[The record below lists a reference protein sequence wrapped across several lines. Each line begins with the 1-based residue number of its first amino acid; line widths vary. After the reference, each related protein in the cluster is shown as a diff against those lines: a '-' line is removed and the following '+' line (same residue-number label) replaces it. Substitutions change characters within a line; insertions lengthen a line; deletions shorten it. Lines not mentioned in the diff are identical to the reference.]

1 MDRTSQFEIQLS
13 NRTGA
18 VFSGRPFFEQK
29 GSFMAKKIIRLPRT
43 KEQKQANRERN
54 ERANRTILSR
64 TLILMVLCGVIAF
77 VPLIGTLYNLMI
89 TQHDYYNEKAI
100 KNQTRSTNLT
110 AARGVIYDANMNV
123 LASSSTVET
132 VFIDPNEI
140 AEQMKKPENSNLL
153 DQIARGLGEI
163 LDVEPSFVYEQAA
176 DKQYRYK
183 VISRKI
189 SEELADEVRA
199 FVSEN
204 KITGVYLETDLK
216 RYYPNS
222 SLAAQ
227 ALGFVSSDNNG
238 SEGLEA
244 YYNEELSGTAGKVV
258 TSKGNY
264 GSEMPYTYEK
274 YYDASDG
281 CSLVTTI
288 DATVQA
294 YVEKNLQNAI
304 DKYDIKNGAFC
315 IVMDVNTGEI
325 KAMATLGSYDPN
337 NYLEI
342 YDDAAA
348 ALLEN
353 ERDAALSLPEASDA
367 YKAAIEQYKQDV
379 ASARMAQWR
388 NRCVSDGYEP
398 GSTFKLI
405 TLASAIDSGAVTL
418 NDSFYCGG
426 QEKFAGREQILNCW
440 KSAGHGAQSTAQAL
454 GNSCNIAFGH
464 IGLRMGGDIFY
475 DYLKAFGIMEK
486 TGVDLPGEASGLFY
500 ERKYLNNP
508 AQYGTSYL
516 ITSSF
521 GQSFRIT
528 PMQLV
533 RSVAAIVNG
542 GYVLEPYIVSE
553 VLDDDGNM
561 VERNEKTVLR
571 QVISQQT
578 SETMRSLMEQV
589 VTEGTASA
597 AKTPGYRVGGKT
609 GTSEKLD
616 EYDEDGNQVKDKIVS
631 FIGVAPIDDPKYVVL
646 VALDTPA
653 YSQDSEKYTLH
664 GMYISGGLMAAPT
677 VRDIFLDILPYLG
690 VEPDYDSED
699 IRGINF
705 TVPDVI
711 SMDESEAAA
720 LLAEKTI
727 TYRIVGTG
735 STVTDQLPAPGSQ
748 VPGNS
753 QIILYMGAEK
763 QQTVV
768 EVPDFIG
775 CSVADVNYLAANAGL
790 YVQAKG
796 TDRTDVYVLA
806 AYQDIEP
813 GTEVDRGTTIT
824 VEFSSTGASD

>member
-1 MDRTSQFEIQLS
+1 
-13 NRTGA
+13 
-18 VFSGRPFFEQK
+18 
-29 GSFMAKKIIRLPRT
+29 MARKIIRLPRT
-43 KEQKQANRERN
+43 KEQKQANREQN
-54 ERANRTILSR
+54 QRANRTILRR
-64 TLILMVLCGVIAF
+64 TLVLMVLCGIVAF
-77 VPLIGTLYNLMI
+77 VPLIGTLYHLMI
-89 TQHDYYNEKAI
+89 TEHDYYNEKAI

-110 AARGVIYDANMNV
+110 ATRGVIYDANMNV

-140 AEQMKKPENSNLL
+140 AEQMKQPENSNLL

-183 VISRKI
+183 VIKRKI

-199 FVSEN
+199 FISEN
-204 KITGVYLETDLK
+204 SITGVYLETDLK

-264 GSEMPYTYEK
+264 GSEMLYTYEK

-281 CSLVTTI
+281 SSLITTI
-288 DATVQA
+288 DSTVQA

-342 YDDAAA
+342 YDDTTAL
-348 ALLEN
+348 LLEN
-353 ERDAALSLPEASDA
+353 ERAAALALPEASAA
-367 YKAAIEQYKQDV
+367 YEAAIETYKQDV
-379 ASARMAQWR
+379 AAARMAQWR

-405 TLASAIDSGAVTL
+405 TLASALDSGAVTL

-426 QEKFAGREQILNCW
+426 QEKFTGREQILNCW
-440 KSAGHGAQSTAQAL
+440 KSAGHGAQTTAQAL

-464 IGLRMGGDIFY
+464 IGLRMGGDTFY
-475 DYLKAFGIMEK
+475 DYLKSFGVMEK

-500 ERKYLNNP
+500 ERKYLNDP
-508 AQYGTSYL
+508 ANYGTSYL

-533 RSVAAIVNG
+533 RAVAAIVNG

-553 VLDDDGNM
+553 VVDADGNT
-561 VERNEKTVLR
+561 VEKNEKTVLR

-578 SETMRSLMEQV
+578 SETMRTLMEQV

-597 AKTPGYRVGGKT
+597 AQTPGYRVGGKT

-616 EYDEDGNQVKDKIVS
+616 EYDENGQQVKDKIVS
-631 FIGVAPIDDPKYVVL
+631 FVGVAPIDDPKYVVL

-653 YSQDSEKYTLH
+653 YSENSEKYTVH

-690 VEPDYDSED
+690 VEPDYGSED
-699 IRGINF
+699 IRGVNF

-711 SMDESEAAA
+711 GMDETEAGE

-727 TYRIVGTG
+727 TYRVVGTG
-735 STVTDQLPAPGSQ
+735 SVVTDQLPVAGSQ

-763 QQTVV
+763 QATRV

-775 CSVADVNYLAANAGL
+775 CSVADVNYLASNAGL

-806 AYQDIEP
+806 AYQDIDP
-813 GTEVDRGTTIT
+813 GTEVVRGTTIT

>member
-1 MDRTSQFEIQLS
+1 
-13 NRTGA
+13 
-18 VFSGRPFFEQK
+18 
-29 GSFMAKKIIRLPRT
+29 MARKIIRLPRT
-43 KEQKQANRERN
+43 KEQKQANREQN
-54 ERANRTILSR
+54 QRANRTILRR
-64 TLILMVLCGVIAF
+64 TLVLMVLCGIVAF
-77 VPLIGTLYNLMI
+77 VPLIGTLYHLMI
-89 TQHDYYNEKAI
+89 TEHDYYNEKAI

-110 AARGVIYDANMNV
+110 ATRGVIYDANMNV

-140 AEQMKKPENSNLL
+140 AEQMKQPENSNLL

-183 VISRKI
+183 VIKRKI

-199 FVSEN
+199 FISEN
-204 KITGVYLETDLK
+204 SVTGVYLETDLK

-264 GSEMPYTYEK
+264 GSEMLYTYEK

-281 CSLVTTI
+281 SSLITTI
-288 DATVQA
+288 DSTVQA

-342 YDDAAA
+342 YDDTTAL
-348 ALLEN
+348 LLEN
-353 ERDAALSLPEASDA
+353 ERAAALALPEASAA
-367 YKAAIEQYKQDV
+367 YEAAIETYKQDV
-379 ASARMAQWR
+379 AAARMAQWR

-405 TLASAIDSGAVTL
+405 TLASALDSGAVTL

-426 QEKFAGREQILNCW
+426 QEKFTGREQILNCW
-440 KSAGHGAQSTAQAL
+440 KSAGHGAQTTAQAL

-464 IGLRMGGDIFY
+464 IGLRMGGDTFY
-475 DYLKAFGIMEK
+475 DYLKSFGVMEK

-500 ERKYLNNP
+500 ERKYLNDP
-508 AQYGTSYL
+508 ANYGTSYL

-533 RSVAAIVNG
+533 RAVAAIVNG

-553 VLDDDGNM
+553 VVDADGNT
-561 VERNEKTVLR
+561 VEKNEKTVLR

-578 SETMRSLMEQV
+578 SETMCTLMEQV

-597 AKTPGYRVGGKT
+597 ARTPGYRVGGKT

-616 EYDEDGNQVKDKIVS
+616 EYDENGQQVKDKIVS
-631 FIGVAPIDDPKYVVL
+631 FVGVAPIDDPKYVVL

-653 YSQDSEKYTLH
+653 YSENSEKYTVH

-690 VEPDYDSED
+690 VEPDYGSED
-699 IRGINF
+699 IRGVNF

-711 SMDESEAAA
+711 GMDETEAGE

-727 TYRIVGTG
+727 TYRVVGTG
-735 STVTDQLPAPGSQ
+735 SVVTDQLPVAGSQ

-763 QQTVV
+763 QATRV

-775 CSVADVNYLAANAGL
+775 CSVADVNYLASNAGL

-806 AYQDIEP
+806 AYQDIDP

>member
-1 MDRTSQFEIQLS
+1 
-13 NRTGA
+13 
-18 VFSGRPFFEQK
+18 
-29 GSFMAKKIIRLPRT
+29 MARKIIRLPRT
-43 KEQKQANRERN
+43 KEQKQANREQN
-54 ERANRTILSR
+54 QRANRTILRR
-64 TLILMVLCGVIAF
+64 TLVLMVLCGVIAF
-77 VPLIGTLYNLMI
+77 VPLIGTLYHLMI
-89 TQHDYYNEKAI
+89 TEHDYYNEKAI

-110 AARGVIYDANMNV
+110 ATRGVIYDANMNV

-140 AEQMKKPENSNLL
+140 AEQMKQPENSNLL

-163 LDVEPSFVYEQAA
+163 LDVKPSFVYEQAA

-183 VISRKI
+183 VIKRKI

-199 FVSEN
+199 FISEN
-204 KITGVYLETDLK
+204 SITGVYLETDLK

-264 GSEMPYTYEK
+264 GSEMLYTYEK

-281 CSLVTTI
+281 SSLITTI
-288 DATVQA
+288 DSTVQA

-342 YDDAAA
+342 YDDTTAL
-348 ALLEN
+348 LLEN
-353 ERDAALSLPEASDA
+353 ERAAALALPEASAA
-367 YKAAIEQYKQDV
+367 YEAAIETYKQDV
-379 ASARMAQWR
+379 AAARMAQWR

-405 TLASAIDSGAVTL
+405 TLASALDSGAVTL

-426 QEKFAGREQILNCW
+426 QEKFTGREQILNCW
-440 KSAGHGAQSTAQAL
+440 KSAGHGAQTTAQAL

-464 IGLRMGGDIFY
+464 IGLRMGGDTFY
-475 DYLKAFGIMEK
+475 DYLKSFGVMEK

-500 ERKYLNNP
+500 ERKYLNDP
-508 AQYGTSYL
+508 ANYGTSYL

-533 RSVAAIVNG
+533 RAVAAIVNG

-553 VLDDDGNM
+553 VVDADGNT
-561 VERNEKTVLR
+561 VEKNEKTVLR

-578 SETMRSLMEQV
+578 SETMRTLMEQV

-597 AKTPGYRVGGKT
+597 ARTPGYHVGGKT

-616 EYDEDGNQVKDKIVS
+616 EYDENGQQVKDKIVS
-631 FIGVAPIDDPKYVVL
+631 FVGVAPIDDPKYVVL

-653 YSQDSEKYTLH
+653 YSENSEKYTVH

-690 VEPDYDSED
+690 VEPDYGSED
-699 IRGINF
+699 IRGVNF

-711 SMDESEAAA
+711 GMDETEAGE

-727 TYRIVGTG
+727 TYRVVGSG
-735 STVTDQLPAPGSQ
+735 SVVTDQLPVAGSQ

-763 QQTVV
+763 QATRV

-775 CSVADVNYLAANAGL
+775 CSVADVNYLASNAGL

-806 AYQDIEP
+806 AYQDIDP

>member
-1 MDRTSQFEIQLS
+1 
-13 NRTGA
+13 
-18 VFSGRPFFEQK
+18 
-29 GSFMAKKIIRLPRT
+29 MARKIIRLPRT
-43 KEQKQANRERN
+43 KEQKQANREQN
-54 ERANRTILSR
+54 QRANRTILRR
-64 TLILMVLCGVIAF
+64 TLVLMVLCGIVAF
-77 VPLIGTLYNLMI
+77 VPLIGTLYHLMI
-89 TQHDYYNEKAI
+89 TEHDYYNEKAI

-110 AARGVIYDANMNV
+110 ATRGVIYDANMNV

-140 AEQMKKPENSNLL
+140 AEQMKQPENSNLL

-183 VISRKI
+183 VIKRKI

-199 FVSEN
+199 FISEN
-204 KITGVYLETDLK
+204 SITGVYLETDLK

-264 GSEMPYTYEK
+264 GSEMLYTYEK

-281 CSLVTTI
+281 SSLITTI
-288 DATVQA
+288 DSTVQA

-342 YDDAAA
+342 YDDTTAL
-348 ALLEN
+348 LLEN
-353 ERDAALSLPEASDA
+353 ERAAALALPEASAA
-367 YKAAIEQYKQDV
+367 YEAAIETYKQDV
-379 ASARMAQWR
+379 AAARMAQWR

-405 TLASAIDSGAVTL
+405 TLASALDSGAVTL

-426 QEKFAGREQILNCW
+426 QEKFTGREQILNCW
-440 KSAGHGAQSTAQAL
+440 KSAGHGTQTTAQAL

-464 IGLRMGGDIFY
+464 IGLRMGGDTFY
-475 DYLKAFGIMEK
+475 DYLKSFGVMEK

-500 ERKYLNNP
+500 ERKYLNDP
-508 AQYGTSYL
+508 ANYGTSYL

-533 RSVAAIVNG
+533 RAVAAIVNG

-553 VLDDDGNM
+553 VVDADGNT
-561 VERNEKTVLR
+561 VEKNEKTVLR

-578 SETMRSLMEQV
+578 SETMRTLMEQV

-597 AKTPGYRVGGKT
+597 ARTPGYRVGGKT

-616 EYDEDGNQVKDKIVS
+616 EYDENGQQVKDKIVS
-631 FIGVAPIDDPKYVVL
+631 FVGVAPIDDPKYVVL

-653 YSQDSEKYTLH
+653 YSENSEKYTVH

-690 VEPDYDSED
+690 VEPDYGSED
-699 IRGINF
+699 IRGVNF

-711 SMDESEAAA
+711 GMDETEAGE

-727 TYRIVGTG
+727 TYRVVGTG
-735 STVTDQLPAPGSQ
+735 SVVTDQLPVAGSQ

-763 QQTVV
+763 QATRV

-775 CSVADVNYLAANAGL
+775 CSVADVNYLASNAGL

-806 AYQDIEP
+806 AYQDIDP

>member
-1 MDRTSQFEIQLS
+1 
-13 NRTGA
+13 
-18 VFSGRPFFEQK
+18 
-29 GSFMAKKIIRLPRT
+29 MARKIIRLPRT
-43 KEQKQANRERN
+43 KEQKQANREQN
-54 ERANRTILSR
+54 QRANRTILRR
-64 TLILMVLCGVIAF
+64 TLVLMVLCGVIAF
-77 VPLIGTLYNLMI
+77 VPLIGTLYHLMI
-89 TQHDYYNEKAI
+89 TEHDYYNEKAI

-110 AARGVIYDANMNV
+110 ATRGVIYDANMNV

-140 AEQMKKPENSNLL
+140 AEQMKQPENSNLL

-183 VISRKI
+183 VIKRKI

-199 FVSEN
+199 FISEN
-204 KITGVYLETDLK
+204 SITGVYLETDLK

-264 GSEMPYTYEK
+264 GSEMLYTYEK

-281 CSLVTTI
+281 SSLITTI
-288 DATVQA
+288 DSTVQA

-342 YDDAAA
+342 YDDTTAL
-348 ALLEN
+348 LLEN
-353 ERDAALSLPEASDA
+353 ERAAALALPEASAA
-367 YKAAIEQYKQDV
+367 YEAAIETYKQDV
-379 ASARMAQWR
+379 AAARMAQWR

-405 TLASAIDSGAVTL
+405 TLASALDSGAVTL
-418 NDSFYCGG
+418 NDSFYCSG
-426 QEKFAGREQILNCW
+426 QEKFTGRKQILNCW
-440 KSAGHGAQSTAQAL
+440 KSAGHGAQTTAQAL

-464 IGLRMGGDIFY
+464 IGLRMGGDTFY
-475 DYLKAFGIMEK
+475 DYLKSFGVMEK

-500 ERKYLNNP
+500 ERKYLNDP
-508 AQYGTSYL
+508 ANYGTSYL

-533 RSVAAIVNG
+533 RAVAAIVNG

-553 VLDDDGNM
+553 VVDADGNT
-561 VERNEKTVLR
+561 VEKNEKTVLR

-578 SETMRSLMEQV
+578 SETMRTLMEQV

-597 AKTPGYRVGGKT
+597 ARTPGYRVGGKT

-616 EYDEDGNQVKDKIVS
+616 EYDENGQQVKDKIVS
-631 FIGVAPIDDPKYVVL
+631 FVGVAPIDDPKYVVL

-653 YSQDSEKYTLH
+653 YSENSEKYTVH

-690 VEPDYDSED
+690 VEPDYGSED
-699 IRGINF
+699 IRGVNF

-711 SMDESEAAA
+711 GMDETEAGE

-727 TYRIVGTG
+727 TYRVVGTG
-735 STVTDQLPAPGSQ
+735 SVVTDQLPVAGSQ

-763 QQTVV
+763 QATRV

-775 CSVADVNYLAANAGL
+775 CSVADVNYLASNAGL

-806 AYQDIEP
+806 AYQDIDP

>member
-1 MDRTSQFEIQLS
+1 
-13 NRTGA
+13 
-18 VFSGRPFFEQK
+18 
-29 GSFMAKKIIRLPRT
+29 MARKIIRLPRT
-43 KEQKQANRERN
+43 KEQKQANREQN
-54 ERANRTILSR
+54 QRANRTILRR
-64 TLILMVLCGVIAF
+64 TLVLMVLCGIVAF
-77 VPLIGTLYNLMI
+77 VPLIGTLYHLMI
-89 TQHDYYNEKAI
+89 TEHDYYNEKAI

-110 AARGVIYDANMNV
+110 ATRGVIYDANMNV

-140 AEQMKKPENSNLL
+140 AEQMKQPENSNLL

-183 VISRKI
+183 VIKRKI

-199 FVSEN
+199 FISEN
-204 KITGVYLETDLK
+204 SITGVYLETDLK

-264 GSEMPYTYEK
+264 GSEMLYTYEK

-281 CSLVTTI
+281 SSLITTI
-288 DATVQA
+288 DSTVQA

-342 YDDAAA
+342 YDDTTAL
-348 ALLEN
+348 LLEN
-353 ERDAALSLPEASDA
+353 ERAAALALPEASAA
-367 YKAAIEQYKQDV
+367 YEAAIETYKQDV
-379 ASARMAQWR
+379 AAARMAQWR

-405 TLASAIDSGAVTL
+405 TLASALDSGAVTL
-418 NDSFYCGG
+418 NDSFYCSG
-426 QEKFAGREQILNCW
+426 QEKFTGREQILNCW

-464 IGLRMGGDIFY
+464 IGLRMGGDTFY
-475 DYLKAFGIMEK
+475 DYLKSFGVMEK

-500 ERKYLNNP
+500 ERKYLNDP
-508 AQYGTSYL
+508 ANYGTSYL

-533 RSVAAIVNG
+533 RAVAAIVNG

-553 VLDDDGNM
+553 VVDADGNT
-561 VERNEKTVLR
+561 VEKNEKTVLR

-578 SETMRSLMEQV
+578 SETMRTLMEQV

-597 AKTPGYRVGGKT
+597 ARTPGYRVGGKT

-616 EYDEDGNQVKDKIVS
+616 EYDENGQQVKDKIVS
-631 FIGVAPIDDPKYVVL
+631 FVGVAPIDDPKYVVL

-653 YSQDSEKYTLH
+653 YSENSEKYTVH

-690 VEPDYDSED
+690 VEPDYGSED
-699 IRGINF
+699 IRGVNF

-711 SMDESEAAA
+711 GMDETEAGE

-727 TYRIVGTG
+727 TYRVVGSG
-735 STVTDQLPAPGSQ
+735 SVVTDQLPVAGSQ

-763 QQTVV
+763 QATRV

-775 CSVADVNYLAANAGL
+775 CSVADVNYLASNAGL

-806 AYQDIEP
+806 AYQDIDP

>member
-1 MDRTSQFEIQLS
+1 
-13 NRTGA
+13 
-18 VFSGRPFFEQK
+18 
-29 GSFMAKKIIRLPRT
+29 MARKIIRLPRT
-43 KEQKQANRERN
+43 KEQKQANREQN
-54 ERANRTILSR
+54 QRANRTILRR
-64 TLILMVLCGVIAF
+64 TLVLMVLCGIVAF
-77 VPLIGTLYNLMI
+77 VPLIGTLYHLMI
-89 TQHDYYNEKAI
+89 TEHDYYNEKAI

-110 AARGVIYDANMNV
+110 ATRGVIYDANMNV

-140 AEQMKKPENSNLL
+140 AEQMKQPENSNLL

-183 VISRKI
+183 VIKRKI

-199 FVSEN
+199 FISEN
-204 KITGVYLETDLK
+204 SITGVYLETDLK

-264 GSEMPYTYEK
+264 GSEMLYTYEK

-281 CSLVTTI
+281 SSLITTI
-288 DATVQA
+288 DSTVQA

-342 YDDAAA
+342 YDDTTAL
-348 ALLEN
+348 LLEN
-353 ERDAALSLPEASDA
+353 ERAAALALPEASAA
-367 YKAAIEQYKQDV
+367 YEAAIETYKQDV
-379 ASARMAQWR
+379 AAARMAQWR

-405 TLASAIDSGAVTL
+405 TLASALDSGAVTL

-426 QEKFAGREQILNCW
+426 QEKFTGREQILNCW
-440 KSAGHGAQSTAQAL
+440 KSAGHGAQTTAQAL

-464 IGLRMGGDIFY
+464 IGLRMGGDTFY
-475 DYLKAFGIMEK
+475 DYLKSFGIMEK

-500 ERKYLNNP
+500 ERKYLNDP
-508 AQYGTSYL
+508 ANYGTSYL

-533 RSVAAIVNG
+533 RAVAAIVNG

-553 VLDDDGNM
+553 VVDADGNT
-561 VERNEKTVLR
+561 VEKNEKTVLR

-578 SETMRSLMEQV
+578 SETMRTLMEQV

-597 AKTPGYRVGGKT
+597 ARTPGYRVGGKT

-616 EYDEDGNQVKDKIVS
+616 EYDENGQQVKDKIVS
-631 FIGVAPIDDPKYVVL
+631 FVGVAPIDDPKYVVL

-653 YSQDSEKYTLH
+653 YSENSEKYTVH

-690 VEPDYDSED
+690 VEPDYGSED
-699 IRGINF
+699 IRGVNF

-711 SMDESEAAA
+711 GMDETEAGE

-727 TYRIVGTG
+727 TYRVVGSG
-735 STVTDQLPAPGSQ
+735 SVVTDQLPVAGSQ

-763 QQTVV
+763 QATRV

-775 CSVADVNYLAANAGL
+775 CSVADVNYLASNAGL

-796 TDRTDVYVLA
+796 TDRIDVYVLA
-806 AYQDIEP
+806 AYQDIDP

>member
-1 MDRTSQFEIQLS
+1 
-13 NRTGA
+13 
-18 VFSGRPFFEQK
+18 
-29 GSFMAKKIIRLPRT
+29 MARKIIRLPRT
-43 KEQKQANRERN
+43 KEQKQANREQN
-54 ERANRTILSR
+54 QRANRTILRR
-64 TLILMVLCGVIAF
+64 TLVLMVLCGIVAF
-77 VPLIGTLYNLMI
+77 VPLIGTLYHLMI
-89 TQHDYYNEKAI
+89 TEHDYYNEKAI

-110 AARGVIYDANMNV
+110 ATRGVIYDANMNV

-140 AEQMKKPENSNLL
+140 AEQMKQPENSNLL

-183 VISRKI
+183 VIKRKI

-199 FVSEN
+199 FISEN
-204 KITGVYLETDLK
+204 SITGVYLETDLK

-264 GSEMPYTYEK
+264 GSEMLYTYEK

-281 CSLVTTI
+281 SSLITTI
-288 DATVQA
+288 DSTVQA

-342 YDDAAA
+342 YDDTTAL
-348 ALLEN
+348 LLEN
-353 ERDAALSLPEASDA
+353 ERAAALALPEASAA
-367 YKAAIEQYKQDV
+367 YEAAIETYKQDV
-379 ASARMAQWR
+379 AAARMAQWR

-405 TLASAIDSGAVTL
+405 TLASALDSGAVTL

-426 QEKFAGREQILNCW
+426 QEKFTGREQILNCW

-464 IGLRMGGDIFY
+464 IGLRMGGDTFY
-475 DYLKAFGIMEK
+475 DYLKSFGIMEK

-500 ERKYLNNP
+500 ERKYLNDP
-508 AQYGTSYL
+508 ANYGTSYL

-533 RSVAAIVNG
+533 RAVAAIVNG

-553 VLDDDGNM
+553 VVDADGNT
-561 VERNEKTVLR
+561 VEKNEKTVLR

-578 SETMRSLMEQV
+578 SETMRTLMEQV

-597 AKTPGYRVGGKT
+597 ARTPGYRVGGKT

-616 EYDEDGNQVKDKIVS
+616 EYDENGQQVKDKIVS
-631 FIGVAPIDDPKYVVL
+631 FVGVAPIDDPKYVVL

-653 YSQDSEKYTLH
+653 YSENSEKYTVH

-690 VEPDYDSED
+690 VEPDYGSED
-699 IRGINF
+699 IRGVNF

-711 SMDESEAAA
+711 GMDETEAGE

-727 TYRIVGTG
+727 TYRVVGSG
-735 STVTDQLPAPGSQ
+735 SVVTDQLPVAGSQ

-763 QQTVV
+763 QATRV

-775 CSVADVNYLAANAGL
+775 CSVADVNYLASNAGL

-806 AYQDIEP
+806 AYQDIDP

>member
-1 MDRTSQFEIQLS
+1 
-13 NRTGA
+13 
-18 VFSGRPFFEQK
+18 
-29 GSFMAKKIIRLPRT
+29 MARKIIRLPRT
-43 KEQKQANRERN
+43 KEQKQANREQN
-54 ERANRTILSR
+54 QRANRTILRR
-64 TLILMVLCGVIAF
+64 TLVLMVLCGIVAF
-77 VPLIGTLYNLMI
+77 VPLIGTLYHLMI
-89 TQHDYYNEKAI
+89 TEHDYYNEKAI

-110 AARGVIYDANMNV
+110 ATRGVIYDANMNV

-140 AEQMKKPENSNLL
+140 AEQMKQPENSNLL

-183 VISRKI
+183 VIKRKI

-199 FVSEN
+199 FISEN
-204 KITGVYLETDLK
+204 SITGVYLETDLK
-216 RYYPNS
+216 RYYPKS

-264 GSEMPYTYEK
+264 GSEMLYTYEK

-281 CSLVTTI
+281 SSLITTI
-288 DATVQA
+288 DSTVQA

-342 YDDAAA
+342 YDDTTAL
-348 ALLEN
+348 LLEN
-353 ERDAALSLPEASDA
+353 ERAAALALPEASAA
-367 YKAAIEQYKQDV
+367 YEAAIETYKQDV
-379 ASARMAQWR
+379 AAARMAQWR

-405 TLASAIDSGAVTL
+405 TLASALDSGAVTL

-426 QEKFAGREQILNCW
+426 QEKFTGREQILNCW
-440 KSAGHGAQSTAQAL
+440 KSAGHGAQTTAQAL

-464 IGLRMGGDIFY
+464 IGLRMGGDTFY
-475 DYLKAFGIMEK
+475 DYLKSFGVMEK

-500 ERKYLNNP
+500 ERKYLNDP
-508 AQYGTSYL
+508 ANYGTSYL

-533 RSVAAIVNG
+533 RAVAAIVNG

-553 VLDDDGNM
+553 VVDADGNT
-561 VERNEKTVLR
+561 VEKNEKTVLR

-578 SETMRSLMEQV
+578 SGTMRTLMEQV

-597 AKTPGYRVGGKT
+597 ARTPGYRVGGKT

-616 EYDEDGNQVKDKIVS
+616 EYDENGQQVKDKIVS
-631 FIGVAPIDDPKYVVL
+631 FVGVAPIDDPKYVVL

-653 YSQDSEKYTLH
+653 YSENSEKYTVH

-690 VEPDYDSED
+690 VEPDYGSED
-699 IRGINF
+699 IRGVNF

-711 SMDESEAAA
+711 GMDETEAGE

-727 TYRIVGTG
+727 TYRVVGTG
-735 STVTDQLPAPGSQ
+735 SVVTDQLPVAGSQ

-763 QQTVV
+763 QATRV

-775 CSVADVNYLAANAGL
+775 CSVADVNYLASNAGL

-806 AYQDIEP
+806 AYQDIDP

>member
-1 MDRTSQFEIQLS
+1 
-13 NRTGA
+13 
-18 VFSGRPFFEQK
+18 
-29 GSFMAKKIIRLPRT
+29 MARKIIRLPRT
-43 KEQKQANRERN
+43 KEQKQANREQN
-54 ERANRTILSR
+54 QRANRTILRR
-64 TLILMVLCGVIAF
+64 TLVLMVLCGIVAF
-77 VPLIGTLYNLMI
+77 VPLIGTLYHLMI
-89 TQHDYYNEKAI
+89 TEHDYYNEKAI

-110 AARGVIYDANMNV
+110 ATRGVIYDANMNV

-140 AEQMKKPENSNLL
+140 AEQMKQPENSNLL

-183 VISRKI
+183 VIKRKI

-199 FVSEN
+199 FISEN
-204 KITGVYLETDLK
+204 SITGVYLETDLK

-264 GSEMPYTYEK
+264 GSEMLYTYEK

-281 CSLVTTI
+281 SSLITTI
-288 DATVQA
+288 DSTVQA

-342 YDDAAA
+342 YDDTTAL
-348 ALLEN
+348 LLEN
-353 ERDAALSLPEASDA
+353 ERAAALALPEASAA
-367 YKAAIEQYKQDV
+367 YEAAIETYKQDV
-379 ASARMAQWR
+379 AAARMAQWR

-405 TLASAIDSGAVTL
+405 TLASALDSGAVTL

-426 QEKFAGREQILNCW
+426 QEKFTGREQILNCW
-440 KSAGHGAQSTAQAL
+440 KSAGHGAQTTAQAL

-464 IGLRMGGDIFY
+464 IGLRMGGDTFY
-475 DYLKAFGIMEK
+475 DYLKSFGVMEK

-500 ERKYLNNP
+500 ERKYLNDP
-508 AQYGTSYL
+508 ANYGTSYL

-533 RSVAAIVNG
+533 CAVAAIVNG

-553 VLDDDGNM
+553 VVDADGNT
-561 VERNEKTVLR
+561 VEKNEKTVLR

-578 SETMRSLMEQV
+578 SETMRTLMEQV

-597 AKTPGYRVGGKT
+597 AQTPGYRVGGKT

-616 EYDEDGNQVKDKIVS
+616 EYDENGQQVKDKIVS
-631 FIGVAPIDDPKYVVL
+631 FVGVAPIDDPKYVVL

-653 YSQDSEKYTLH
+653 YSENSEKYTVH

-690 VEPDYDSED
+690 VEPDYGSED
-699 IRGINF
+699 IRGVNF

-711 SMDESEAAA
+711 GMDETEAGE

-727 TYRIVGTG
+727 TYRVVGTG
-735 STVTDQLPAPGSQ
+735 SVVTDQLPVAGSQ

-763 QQTVV
+763 QATRV

-775 CSVADVNYLAANAGL
+775 CSVADVNYLASNAGL

-806 AYQDIEP
+806 AYQDIDP

>member
-1 MDRTSQFEIQLS
+1 
-13 NRTGA
+13 
-18 VFSGRPFFEQK
+18 
-29 GSFMAKKIIRLPRT
+29 MARKIIRLPRT
-43 KEQKQANRERN
+43 KEQKQANREQN
-54 ERANRTILSR
+54 QRANRTILRR
-64 TLILMVLCGVIAF
+64 TLVLMVLCGIVAF
-77 VPLIGTLYNLMI
+77 VPLIGTLYHLMI
-89 TQHDYYNEKAI
+89 TEHDYYNEKAI

-110 AARGVIYDANMNV
+110 ATRGVIYDANMNV

-140 AEQMKKPENSNLL
+140 AEQMKQPENSNLL

-183 VISRKI
+183 VIKRKI

-199 FVSEN
+199 FISEN
-204 KITGVYLETDLK
+204 SITGVYLETDLK

-264 GSEMPYTYEK
+264 GSEMLYTYEK

-281 CSLVTTI
+281 SSLITTI
-288 DATVQA
+288 DSTVQA

-342 YDDAAA
+342 YDDTTAL
-348 ALLEN
+348 LLEN
-353 ERDAALSLPEASDA
+353 ERAAALALPEASAA
-367 YKAAIEQYKQDV
+367 YEAAIETYKQDV
-379 ASARMAQWR
+379 AAARMAQWR

-405 TLASAIDSGAVTL
+405 TLASALDSGAVTL

-426 QEKFAGREQILNCW
+426 QEKFTGREQILNCW
-440 KSAGHGAQSTAQAL
+440 KSAGHGAQTTAQAL

-464 IGLRMGGDIFY
+464 IGLRMGGDTFY
-475 DYLKAFGIMEK
+475 DYLKSFGVMEK

-500 ERKYLNNP
+500 ERKYLNDP
-508 AQYGTSYL
+508 ANYGTSYL

-533 RSVAAIVNG
+533 RAVAAIVNG

-553 VLDDDGNM
+553 VVDADGNS
-561 VERNEKTVLR
+561 VEKNEKTVLR

-578 SETMRSLMEQV
+578 SETMRTLMEQV

-597 AKTPGYRVGGKT
+597 ARTPVYRVGGKT

-616 EYDEDGNQVKDKIVS
+616 EYDENGQQVKDKIVS
-631 FIGVAPIDDPKYVVL
+631 FVGVAPIDDPKYVVL

-653 YSQDSEKYTLH
+653 YSENSEKYTVH

-690 VEPDYDSED
+690 VEPDYGSED
-699 IRGINF
+699 IRGVNF

-711 SMDESEAAA
+711 GMDETEAGE

-727 TYRIVGTG
+727 TYRVVGSG
-735 STVTDQLPAPGSQ
+735 SVVTDQLPVAGSQ

-763 QQTVV
+763 QATRV

-775 CSVADVNYLAANAGL
+775 CSVADVNYLASNAGL

-806 AYQDIEP
+806 AYQDIDP

>member
-1 MDRTSQFEIQLS
+1 
-13 NRTGA
+13 
-18 VFSGRPFFEQK
+18 
-29 GSFMAKKIIRLPRT
+29 MARKIIRLPRT
-43 KEQKQANRERN
+43 KEQKQANREQN
-54 ERANRTILSR
+54 QRANRTILRR
-64 TLILMVLCGVIAF
+64 TLVLMVLCGIVAF
-77 VPLIGTLYNLMI
+77 VPLIGTLYHLMI
-89 TQHDYYNEKAI
+89 TEHDYYNEKAI

-110 AARGVIYDANMNV
+110 ASRGVIYDANMNV

-140 AEQMKKPENSNLL
+140 AEQMKQPENSNLL

-183 VISRKI
+183 VIKRKI

-199 FVSEN
+199 FISEN
-204 KITGVYLETDLK
+204 SITGVYLETDLK

-264 GSEMPYTYEK
+264 GSEMLYTYEK

-281 CSLVTTI
+281 SSLITTI
-288 DATVQA
+288 DSTVQA

-342 YDDAAA
+342 YDDTTAL
-348 ALLEN
+348 LLEN
-353 ERDAALSLPEASDA
+353 ERAAALALPEASAA
-367 YKAAIEQYKQDV
+367 YEAAIETYKQDV
-379 ASARMAQWR
+379 AAARMAQWR

-405 TLASAIDSGAVTL
+405 TLASALDSGAVTL

-426 QEKFAGREQILNCW
+426 QEKFTGREQILNCW
-440 KSAGHGAQSTAQAL
+440 KSAGHGAQTTAQAL

-464 IGLRMGGDIFY
+464 IGLRMGGDTFY
-475 DYLKAFGIMEK
+475 DYLKSFGIMEK

-500 ERKYLNNP
+500 ERKYLNDP
-508 AQYGTSYL
+508 ANYGTSYL

-533 RSVAAIVNG
+533 RAVAAIVNG

-553 VLDDDGNM
+553 VVDADGNT
-561 VERNEKTVLR
+561 VEKNEKTVLR

-578 SETMRSLMEQV
+578 SETMRTLMEQV

-597 AKTPGYRVGGKT
+597 ARTPGYRVGGKT

-616 EYDEDGNQVKDKIVS
+616 EYDENGQQVKDKIVS
-631 FIGVAPIDDPKYVVL
+631 FVGVAPIDDPKYVVL

-653 YSQDSEKYTLH
+653 YSENSEKYTVH

-690 VEPDYDSED
+690 VEPDYGSED
-699 IRGINF
+699 IRGVNF

-711 SMDESEAAA
+711 GMDETEAGE

-727 TYRIVGTG
+727 TYRVVGTG
-735 STVTDQLPAPGSQ
+735 SVVTDQLPVAGSQ

-763 QQTVV
+763 QATRV

-775 CSVADVNYLAANAGL
+775 CSVADVNYLASNAGL

-806 AYQDIEP
+806 AYQDIDP

>member
-1 MDRTSQFEIQLS
+1 
-13 NRTGA
+13 
-18 VFSGRPFFEQK
+18 
-29 GSFMAKKIIRLPRT
+29 MARKIIRLPRT
-43 KEQKQANRERN
+43 KEQKQANREQN
-54 ERANRTILSR
+54 QRANRTILRR
-64 TLILMVLCGVIAF
+64 TLVLMVLCGIVAF
-77 VPLIGTLYNLMI
+77 VPLIGTLYHLMI
-89 TQHDYYNEKAI
+89 TEHDYYNEKAI

-110 AARGVIYDANMNV
+110 ATRGVIYDANMNV

-140 AEQMKKPENSNLL
+140 AEQMKQPENSNLL

-183 VISRKI
+183 VIKRKI

-199 FVSEN
+199 FISEN
-204 KITGVYLETDLK
+204 SITGVYLETDLK

-264 GSEMPYTYEK
+264 GSEMLYTYEK

-281 CSLVTTI
+281 SSLITTI
-288 DATVQA
+288 DSTVQA

-342 YDDAAA
+342 YDDTTAL
-348 ALLEN
+348 LLEN
-353 ERDAALSLPEASDA
+353 ERAAALALPEASAA
-367 YKAAIEQYKQDV
+367 YEAASETYKQDV
-379 ASARMAQWR
+379 AAARMAQWR

-405 TLASAIDSGAVTL
+405 TLASALDSGAVTL

-426 QEKFAGREQILNCW
+426 QEKFTGREQILNCW
-440 KSAGHGAQSTAQAL
+440 KSAGHGAQTTAQAL

-464 IGLRMGGDIFY
+464 IGLRMGGDTFY
-475 DYLKAFGIMEK
+475 DYLKSFGIMEK

-500 ERKYLNNP
+500 ERKYLNDP
-508 AQYGTSYL
+508 ANYGTSYL

-533 RSVAAIVNG
+533 RAVAAIVNG

-553 VLDDDGNM
+553 VVDADGNT
-561 VERNEKTVLR
+561 VEKNEKTVLR

-578 SETMRSLMEQV
+578 SETMRTLMEQV

-597 AKTPGYRVGGKT
+597 AQTPGYRVGGKT

-616 EYDEDGNQVKDKIVS
+616 EYDENGQQVKDKIVS
-631 FIGVAPIDDPKYVVL
+631 FVGVAPIDDPKYVVL

-653 YSQDSEKYTLH
+653 YSENSEKYTVH

-690 VEPDYDSED
+690 VEPDYGSED
-699 IRGINF
+699 IRGVNF

-711 SMDESEAAA
+711 GMDETEAGE

-727 TYRIVGTG
+727 TYRVVGTG
-735 STVTDQLPAPGSQ
+735 SVVTDQLPVAGSQ

-763 QQTVV
+763 QATRV

-775 CSVADVNYLAANAGL
+775 CSVADVNYLASNAGL

-806 AYQDIEP
+806 AYQDIDP

>member
-1 MDRTSQFEIQLS
+1 
-13 NRTGA
+13 
-18 VFSGRPFFEQK
+18 
-29 GSFMAKKIIRLPRT
+29 MARKIIRLPRT
-43 KEQKQANRERN
+43 KEQKQANREQN
-54 ERANRTILSR
+54 QRANRTILRR
-64 TLILMVLCGVIAF
+64 TLVLMVLCGIVAF
-77 VPLIGTLYNLMI
+77 VPLIGTLYHLMI
-89 TQHDYYNEKAI
+89 TEHDYYNEKAI

-110 AARGVIYDANMNV
+110 ATRGVIYDANMNV

-140 AEQMKKPENSNLL
+140 AEQMKQPENSNLL

-183 VISRKI
+183 VIKRKI

-199 FVSEN
+199 FISEN
-204 KITGVYLETDLK
+204 SITGVYLETDLK

-264 GSEMPYTYEK
+264 GSEMLYTYEK

-281 CSLVTTI
+281 SSLITTI
-288 DATVQA
+288 DSTVQA

-315 IVMDVNTGEI
+315 VVMDVNTGEI

-342 YDDAAA
+342 YDDTTAL
-348 ALLEN
+348 LLEN
-353 ERDAALSLPEASDA
+353 ERAAALALPEASAA
-367 YKAAIEQYKQDV
+367 YEAAIETYKQDV
-379 ASARMAQWR
+379 AAARMAQWR

-405 TLASAIDSGAVTL
+405 TLASALDSGAVTL

-426 QEKFAGREQILNCW
+426 QEKFTGREQILNCW
-440 KSAGHGAQSTAQAL
+440 KSAGHGAQTTAQAL

-464 IGLRMGGDIFY
+464 IGLRMGGDTFY
-475 DYLKAFGIMEK
+475 DYLKSFGIMEK

-500 ERKYLNNP
+500 ERKYLNDP
-508 AQYGTSYL
+508 ANYGTSYL

-533 RSVAAIVNG
+533 RAVAAIVNG

-553 VLDDDGNM
+553 VVDADGNT
-561 VERNEKTVLR
+561 VEKNEKTVLR

-578 SETMRSLMEQV
+578 SETMRTLMEQV

-597 AKTPGYRVGGKT
+597 ARTPGYRVGGKT

-616 EYDEDGNQVKDKIVS
+616 EYDENGQQVKDKIVS
-631 FIGVAPIDDPKYVVL
+631 FVGVAPIDDPKYVVL

-653 YSQDSEKYTLH
+653 YSENSEKYTVH

-690 VEPDYDSED
+690 VEPDYGSED
-699 IRGINF
+699 IRGVNF

-711 SMDESEAAA
+711 GMDETEAGE

-727 TYRIVGTG
+727 TYRVVGTG
-735 STVTDQLPAPGSQ
+735 SVVTDQLPVAGSQ

-763 QQTVV
+763 QATRV

-775 CSVADVNYLAANAGL
+775 CSVADVNYLASNAGL

-806 AYQDIEP
+806 AYQDIDP

>member
-1 MDRTSQFEIQLS
+1 
-13 NRTGA
+13 
-18 VFSGRPFFEQK
+18 
-29 GSFMAKKIIRLPRT
+29 MARKIIRLPRT
-43 KEQKQANRERN
+43 KEQKQANREQN
-54 ERANRTILSR
+54 QRANRTILRR
-64 TLILMVLCGVIAF
+64 TLVLMVLCGIVAF
-77 VPLIGTLYNLMI
+77 VPLIGTLYHLMI
-89 TQHDYYNEKAI
+89 TEHDYYNEKAI

-110 AARGVIYDANMNV
+110 ATRGVIYDANMNV
-123 LASSSTVET
+123 LASPSTVET

-140 AEQMKKPENSNLL
+140 AEQMKQPENSNLL

-183 VISRKI
+183 VIKRKI

-199 FVSEN
+199 FISEN
-204 KITGVYLETDLK
+204 SITGVYLETDLK

-264 GSEMPYTYEK
+264 GSEMLYTYEK

-281 CSLVTTI
+281 SSLITTI
-288 DATVQA
+288 DSTVQA

-342 YDDAAA
+342 YDDTTAL
-348 ALLEN
+348 LLEN
-353 ERDAALSLPEASDA
+353 ERAAALALPEASAA
-367 YKAAIEQYKQDV
+367 YEAAIETYKQDV
-379 ASARMAQWR
+379 AAARMAQWR

-405 TLASAIDSGAVTL
+405 TLASALDSGAVTL

-426 QEKFAGREQILNCW
+426 QEKFTGREQILNCW
-440 KSAGHGAQSTAQAL
+440 KSAGHGAQTTAQAL

-464 IGLRMGGDIFY
+464 IGLRMGGDTFY
-475 DYLKAFGIMEK
+475 DYLKSFGVMEK

-500 ERKYLNNP
+500 ERKYLNDP
-508 AQYGTSYL
+508 ANYGTSYL

-533 RSVAAIVNG
+533 RAVAAIVNG

-553 VLDDDGNM
+553 VVDADGNT
-561 VERNEKTVLR
+561 VEKNEKTVLR

-578 SETMRSLMEQV
+578 SETMRTLMEQV

-597 AKTPGYRVGGKT
+597 ARTPGYRVGGKT

-616 EYDEDGNQVKDKIVS
+616 EYDENGQQVKDKIVS
-631 FIGVAPIDDPKYVVL
+631 FVGVAPIDDPKYVVL

-653 YSQDSEKYTLH
+653 YSENSEKYTVH

-690 VEPDYDSED
+690 VEPDYGSED
-699 IRGINF
+699 IRGVNF

-711 SMDESEAAA
+711 GMDETEAGE

-727 TYRIVGTG
+727 TYRVVGTG
-735 STVTDQLPAPGSQ
+735 SVVTDQLPVAGSQ

-763 QQTVV
+763 QATRV

-775 CSVADVNYLAANAGL
+775 CSVADVNYLASNAGL

-806 AYQDIEP
+806 AYQDIDP

>member
-1 MDRTSQFEIQLS
+1 
-13 NRTGA
+13 
-18 VFSGRPFFEQK
+18 
-29 GSFMAKKIIRLPRT
+29 MARKIIRLPRT
-43 KEQKQANRERN
+43 KEQKQANREQN
-54 ERANRTILSR
+54 QRANRTILRR
-64 TLILMVLCGVIAF
+64 TLVLMVLCGVIAF
-77 VPLIGTLYNLMI
+77 VPLIGTLYHLMI
-89 TQHDYYNEKAI
+89 TEHDYYNEKAI

-110 AARGVIYDANMNV
+110 ATRGVIYDANMNV

-140 AEQMKKPENSNLL
+140 AEQMKQPENSNLL

-183 VISRKI
+183 VIKRKI

-199 FVSEN
+199 FISEN
-204 KITGVYLETDLK
+204 SITGVYLETDLK

-264 GSEMPYTYEK
+264 GSEMLYTYEK

-281 CSLVTTI
+281 SSLITTI
-288 DATVQA
+288 DSTVQA

-337 NYLEI
+337 NYLDI
-342 YDDAAA
+342 YDDTTAL
-348 ALLEN
+348 LLEN
-353 ERDAALSLPEASDA
+353 ERAAALALPEASAA
-367 YKAAIEQYKQDV
+367 YEAAIETYKQDV
-379 ASARMAQWR
+379 AAARMAQWR

-405 TLASAIDSGAVTL
+405 TLASALDSGAVTL

-426 QEKFAGREQILNCW
+426 QEKFTGREQILNCW
-440 KSAGHGAQSTAQAL
+440 KSAGHGAQTTAQAL

-464 IGLRMGGDIFY
+464 IGLRMGGDTFY
-475 DYLKAFGIMEK
+475 DYLKSFGVMEK

-500 ERKYLNNP
+500 ERKYLNDP
-508 AQYGTSYL
+508 ANYGTSYL

-533 RSVAAIVNG
+533 RAVAAIVNG

-553 VLDDDGNM
+553 VVDADGNT
-561 VERNEKTVLR
+561 VEKNEKTVLR

-578 SETMRSLMEQV
+578 SETMRTLMEQV

-597 AKTPGYRVGGKT
+597 ARTPGYRVGGKT

-616 EYDEDGNQVKDKIVS
+616 EYDENGQQVKDKIVS
-631 FIGVAPIDDPKYVVL
+631 FVGVAPIDDPKYVVL

-653 YSQDSEKYTLH
+653 YSENSEKYTVH

-690 VEPDYDSED
+690 VEPDYGSED
-699 IRGINF
+699 IRGVNF

-711 SMDESEAAA
+711 GMDETEAGE

-727 TYRIVGTG
+727 TYRVVGSG
-735 STVTDQLPAPGSQ
+735 SVVTDQLPVAGSQ

-763 QQTVV
+763 QATRV

-775 CSVADVNYLAANAGL
+775 CSVADVNYLASNAGL

-806 AYQDIEP
+806 AYQDIDP

>member
-1 MDRTSQFEIQLS
+1 
-13 NRTGA
+13 
-18 VFSGRPFFEQK
+18 
-29 GSFMAKKIIRLPRT
+29 MARKIIRLPRT
-43 KEQKQANRERN
+43 KEQKQANREQN
-54 ERANRTILSR
+54 QRANRTILRR
-64 TLILMVLCGVIAF
+64 TLVLMVLCGIVAF
-77 VPLIGTLYNLMI
+77 VPLIGTLYHLMI
-89 TQHDYYNEKAI
+89 TEHDYYNEKAI

-110 AARGVIYDANMNV
+110 ATRGVIYDANMNV

-140 AEQMKKPENSNLL
+140 AEQMKQPENSNLL

-183 VISRKI
+183 VIKRKI

-199 FVSEN
+199 FISEN
-204 KITGVYLETDLK
+204 SITGVYLETDLK

-264 GSEMPYTYEK
+264 GSEMLYTYEK

-281 CSLVTTI
+281 SSLITTI
-288 DATVQA
+288 DSTVQA

-342 YDDAAA
+342 YDDTTAL
-348 ALLEN
+348 LLEN
-353 ERDAALSLPEASDA
+353 ERAAALALPEASAA
-367 YKAAIEQYKQDV
+367 YEAAIETYKQDV
-379 ASARMAQWR
+379 AAARMAQWR

-405 TLASAIDSGAVTL
+405 TLASALDSGAVTL

-426 QEKFAGREQILNCW
+426 QEKFTGREQILNCW
-440 KSAGHGAQSTAQAL
+440 KSAGHGAQTTAQAL

-464 IGLRMGGDIFY
+464 IGLRMGGDTFY
-475 DYLKAFGIMEK
+475 DYLKSFGVMEK

-500 ERKYLNNP
+500 ERKYLNDP
-508 AQYGTSYL
+508 ANYGTSYL

-533 RSVAAIVNG
+533 RAVAAIVNG

-553 VLDDDGNM
+553 VVDADGNS
-561 VERNEKTVLR
+561 VEKNEKTVLR

-578 SETMRSLMEQV
+578 SEMMRTLMEQV

-597 AKTPGYRVGGKT
+597 ARTPGYRVGGKT

-616 EYDEDGNQVKDKIVS
+616 EYDENGQQVKDKIVS
-631 FIGVAPIDDPKYVVL
+631 FVGVAPIDDPKYVVL

-653 YSQDSEKYTLH
+653 YSENSEKYTVH

-690 VEPDYDSED
+690 VEPDYGSED
-699 IRGINF
+699 IRGVNF

-711 SMDESEAAA
+711 GMDETEAGE

-727 TYRIVGTG
+727 TYRVVGTG
-735 STVTDQLPAPGSQ
+735 SVVTDQLPVAGSQ

-763 QQTVV
+763 QATRV

-775 CSVADVNYLAANAGL
+775 CSVADVNYLASNAGL

-806 AYQDIEP
+806 AYQDIDP

>member
-1 MDRTSQFEIQLS
+1 
-13 NRTGA
+13 
-18 VFSGRPFFEQK
+18 
-29 GSFMAKKIIRLPRT
+29 MARKIIRLPRT
-43 KEQKQANRERN
+43 KEQKQANREQN
-54 ERANRTILSR
+54 QRANRTILRR
-64 TLILMVLCGVIAF
+64 TLVLMVLCGIVAF
-77 VPLIGTLYNLMI
+77 VPLIGTLYHLMI
-89 TQHDYYNEKAI
+89 TEHDYYNEKAI

-110 AARGVIYDANMNV
+110 ATRGVIYDANMNV

-140 AEQMKKPENSNLL
+140 AEQMKQPENSNLL

-183 VISRKI
+183 VIKRKI

-199 FVSEN
+199 FISEN
-204 KITGVYLETDLK
+204 SITGVYLETDLK

-264 GSEMPYTYEK
+264 GSEMLYTYEK

-281 CSLVTTI
+281 SSLITTI
-288 DATVQA
+288 DSTVQA

-342 YDDAAA
+342 YDDTTAL
-348 ALLEN
+348 LLEN
-353 ERDAALSLPEASDA
+353 ERAAALALPEASAA
-367 YKAAIEQYKQDV
+367 YEAAIETYKQDV
-379 ASARMAQWR
+379 AAARMAQWR

-405 TLASAIDSGAVTL
+405 TLASALDSGAVTL

-426 QEKFAGREQILNCW
+426 QEKFTGREQILNCW
-440 KSAGHGAQSTAQAL
+440 KSAGHGAQTTAQAL
-454 GNSCNIAFGH
+454 GNSCNIVFGH
-464 IGLRMGGDIFY
+464 IGLRMGGDTFY
-475 DYLKAFGIMEK
+475 DYLKSFGVMEK

-500 ERKYLNNP
+500 ERKYLNDP
-508 AQYGTSYL
+508 ANYGTSYL

-533 RSVAAIVNG
+533 RAVAAIVNG

-553 VLDDDGNM
+553 VVDADGNT
-561 VERNEKTVLR
+561 VEKNEKTVLR

-578 SETMRSLMEQV
+578 SETMRTLMEQV

-597 AKTPGYRVGGKT
+597 ARTPGYRVGGKT

-616 EYDEDGNQVKDKIVS
+616 EYDENGQQVKDKIVS
-631 FIGVAPIDDPKYVVL
+631 FVGVAPIDDPKYVVL

-653 YSQDSEKYTLH
+653 YSENSEKYTVH

-690 VEPDYDSED
+690 VEPDYGSED
-699 IRGINF
+699 IRGVNF

-711 SMDESEAAA
+711 GMDETEAGE

-727 TYRIVGTG
+727 TYRVVGTG
-735 STVTDQLPAPGSQ
+735 SVVTDQLPVAGSQ

-763 QQTVV
+763 QATRV

-775 CSVADVNYLAANAGL
+775 CSVADVNYLASNAGL

-806 AYQDIEP
+806 AYQDIDP

>member
-1 MDRTSQFEIQLS
+1 
-13 NRTGA
+13 
-18 VFSGRPFFEQK
+18 
-29 GSFMAKKIIRLPRT
+29 MARKIIRLPRT
-43 KEQKQANRERN
+43 KEQKQANREQN
-54 ERANRTILSR
+54 QRANRTILRR
-64 TLILMVLCGVIAF
+64 TLVLMVLCGIVAF
-77 VPLIGTLYNLMI
+77 VPLIGTLYHLMI
-89 TQHDYYNEKAI
+89 TEHDYYNEKAI

-110 AARGVIYDANMNV
+110 ATRGVIYDANMNV

-183 VISRKI
+183 VIKRKI

-199 FVSEN
+199 FISEN
-204 KITGVYLETDLK
+204 SITGVYLETDLK

-264 GSEMPYTYEK
+264 GSEMLYTYEK

-281 CSLVTTI
+281 SSLITTI
-288 DATVQA
+288 DSTVQA

-342 YDDAAA
+342 YDDTTAL
-348 ALLEN
+348 LLEN
-353 ERDAALSLPEASDA
+353 ERAAALALPEASAA
-367 YKAAIEQYKQDV
+367 YEAAIETYKQDV
-379 ASARMAQWR
+379 AAARMAQWR

-405 TLASAIDSGAVTL
+405 TLASALDSGAVTL

-426 QEKFAGREQILNCW
+426 QEKFTGREQILNCW
-440 KSAGHGAQSTAQAL
+440 KSAGHGAQTTAQAL

-464 IGLRMGGDIFY
+464 IGLRMGGDTFY
-475 DYLKAFGIMEK
+475 DYLKSFGVMEK

-500 ERKYLNNP
+500 ERKYLNDP
-508 AQYGTSYL
+508 ANYGTSYL

-533 RSVAAIVNG
+533 RAVAAIVNG

-553 VLDDDGNM
+553 VVDADGNT
-561 VERNEKTVLR
+561 VEKNEKTVLR

-578 SETMRSLMEQV
+578 SEMMRTLMEQV

-597 AKTPGYRVGGKT
+597 ARTPGYRVGGKT

-631 FIGVAPIDDPKYVVL
+631 FIGVAPIDDPQYAVL

-653 YSQDSEKYTLH
+653 YSQNSEKYTVH

-690 VEPDYDSED
+690 VEPDYGSED
-699 IRGINF
+699 IRGVNF

-711 SMDESEAAA
+711 GMDETEAGE

-727 TYRIVGTG
+727 TYRVVGSG
-735 STVTDQLPAPGSQ
+735 SVVTDQLPVAGSQ

-763 QQTVV
+763 QATRV

-775 CSVADVNYLAANAGL
+775 CSVADVNYLASNAGL

-806 AYQDIEP
+806 AYQDIDP

>member
-1 MDRTSQFEIQLS
+1 
-13 NRTGA
+13 
-18 VFSGRPFFEQK
+18 
-29 GSFMAKKIIRLPRT
+29 MARKIIRLPRT
-43 KEQKQANRERN
+43 KEQKQANREQN
-54 ERANRTILSR
+54 QRANRTILRR
-64 TLILMVLCGVIAF
+64 TLVLMVLCGIVAF
-77 VPLIGTLYNLMI
+77 VPLIGTLYHLMI
-89 TQHDYYNEKAI
+89 TEHDYYNEKAI

-110 AARGVIYDANMNV
+110 ATRGVIYDANMNV

-140 AEQMKKPENSNLL
+140 AEQMKQPENSNLL

-183 VISRKI
+183 VIKRKI

-199 FVSEN
+199 FISEN
-204 KITGVYLETDLK
+204 SITGVYLETDLK
-216 RYYPNS
+216 RYYPKS

-264 GSEMPYTYEK
+264 GSEMLYTYEK

-281 CSLVTTI
+281 SSLITTI
-288 DATVQA
+288 DSTVQA

-342 YDDAAA
+342 YDDTTAL
-348 ALLEN
+348 LLEN
-353 ERDAALSLPEASDA
+353 ERAAALALPEASAA
-367 YKAAIEQYKQDV
+367 YEAAIETYKQDV
-379 ASARMAQWR
+379 AAARMAQWR

-405 TLASAIDSGAVTL
+405 TLASALDSGAVTL

-426 QEKFAGREQILNCW
+426 QEKFTGREQILNCW

-464 IGLRMGGDIFY
+464 IGLRMGGDTFY
-475 DYLKAFGIMEK
+475 DYLKSFGVMEK

-500 ERKYLNNP
+500 ERKYLNDP
-508 AQYGTSYL
+508 ANYGTSYL

-533 RSVAAIVNG
+533 RAVAAIVNG

-553 VLDDDGNM
+553 VVDADGNT
-561 VERNEKTVLR
+561 VEKNEKTVLR

-578 SETMRSLMEQV
+578 SETMRTLMEQV

-597 AKTPGYRVGGKT
+597 ARTPGYRVGGKT

-616 EYDEDGNQVKDKIVS
+616 EYDENGQQVKDKIVS
-631 FIGVAPIDDPKYVVL
+631 FVGVAPIDDPKYVVL

-653 YSQDSEKYTLH
+653 YSENSEKYTVH

-690 VEPDYDSED
+690 VEPDYGSED
-699 IRGINF
+699 IRGVNF

-711 SMDESEAAA
+711 GMDETEAGE

-727 TYRIVGTG
+727 TYRVVGTG
-735 STVTDQLPAPGSQ
+735 SVVTDQLPVAGSQ

-763 QQTVV
+763 QATRV

-775 CSVADVNYLAANAGL
+775 CSVADVNYLASNAGL

-806 AYQDIEP
+806 AYQDIDP

>member
-1 MDRTSQFEIQLS
+1 
-13 NRTGA
+13 
-18 VFSGRPFFEQK
+18 
-29 GSFMAKKIIRLPRT
+29 MARKIIRLPRT
-43 KEQKQANRERN
+43 KEQKQANREQN
-54 ERANRTILSR
+54 QRANRTILRR
-64 TLILMVLCGVIAF
+64 TLVLMVLCGIVAF
-77 VPLIGTLYNLMI
+77 VPLIGTLYHLMI
-89 TQHDYYNEKAI
+89 TEHDYYNEKAI

-110 AARGVIYDANMNV
+110 ATRGVIYDANMNV

-140 AEQMKKPENSNLL
+140 AEQMKQPENSNLL
-153 DQIARGLGEI
+153 DQIARGLGDI

-183 VISRKI
+183 VIKRKI

-199 FVSEN
+199 FISEN
-204 KITGVYLETDLK
+204 SITGVYLETDLK

-264 GSEMPYTYEK
+264 GSEMLYTYEK

-281 CSLVTTI
+281 SSLITTI
-288 DATVQA
+288 DSTVQA

-342 YDDAAA
+342 YDDTTAL
-348 ALLEN
+348 LLEN
-353 ERDAALSLPEASDA
+353 ERAAALALPEASAA
-367 YKAAIEQYKQDV
+367 YEAAIETYKQDV
-379 ASARMAQWR
+379 AAARMAQWR

-405 TLASAIDSGAVTL
+405 TLASALDSGAVTL

-426 QEKFAGREQILNCW
+426 QEKFTGREQILNCW
-440 KSAGHGAQSTAQAL
+440 KSAGHGAQTTAQAL

-464 IGLRMGGDIFY
+464 IGLRMGGDTFY
-475 DYLKAFGIMEK
+475 DYLKSFGVMEK

-500 ERKYLNNP
+500 ERKYLNDP
-508 AQYGTSYL
+508 ANYGTSYL

-533 RSVAAIVNG
+533 RAVAAIVNG

-553 VLDDDGNM
+553 VVDADGNT
-561 VERNEKTVLR
+561 VEKNEKTVLR

-578 SETMRSLMEQV
+578 SETMRTLMEQV

-597 AKTPGYRVGGKT
+597 ARTPGYRVGGKT

-616 EYDEDGNQVKDKIVS
+616 EYDENGQQVKDKIVS
-631 FIGVAPIDDPKYVVL
+631 FVGVAPIDDPKYVVL

-653 YSQDSEKYTLH
+653 YSENSEKYTVH

-690 VEPDYDSED
+690 VEPDYGSED
-699 IRGINF
+699 IRGVNF

-711 SMDESEAAA
+711 GMDETEAGE

-727 TYRIVGTG
+727 TYRVVGTG
-735 STVTDQLPAPGSQ
+735 SVVTDQLPVAGSQ

-763 QQTVV
+763 QATRV

-775 CSVADVNYLAANAGL
+775 CSVADVNYLASNAGL

-806 AYQDIEP
+806 AYQDIDP

>member
-1 MDRTSQFEIQLS
+1 
-13 NRTGA
+13 
-18 VFSGRPFFEQK
+18 
-29 GSFMAKKIIRLPRT
+29 MARKIIRLPRT
-43 KEQKQANRERN
+43 KEQKQANREQN
-54 ERANRTILSR
+54 QRANRTILRR
-64 TLILMVLCGVIAF
+64 TLVLMVLCGIVAF
-77 VPLIGTLYNLMI
+77 VPLIGTLYHLMI
-89 TQHDYYNEKAI
+89 TEHDYYNEKAI

-110 AARGVIYDANMNV
+110 ATRGVIYDANMNV

-140 AEQMKKPENSNLL
+140 AEQMKQPENSNLL

-183 VISRKI
+183 VIKRKI

-199 FVSEN
+199 FISEN

-264 GSEMPYTYEK
+264 GSEMLYTYEK

-281 CSLVTTI
+281 SSLITTI
-288 DATVQA
+288 DSTVQA

-342 YDDAAA
+342 YDDTTAL
-348 ALLEN
+348 LLEN
-353 ERDAALSLPEASDA
+353 ERAAALALPEASAA
-367 YKAAIEQYKQDV
+367 YEAAIETYKQDV
-379 ASARMAQWR
+379 AAARMAQWR

-405 TLASAIDSGAVTL
+405 TLASALDSGAVTL

-426 QEKFAGREQILNCW
+426 QEKFTGREQILNCW
-440 KSAGHGAQSTAQAL
+440 KSAGHGAQTTAQAL

-464 IGLRMGGDIFY
+464 IGLRMGGDTFY
-475 DYLKAFGIMEK
+475 DYLKSFGVMEK

-500 ERKYLNNP
+500 ERKYLNDP
-508 AQYGTSYL
+508 ANYGTSYL

-533 RSVAAIVNG
+533 RAVAAIVNG

-553 VLDDDGNM
+553 VVDADGNT
-561 VERNEKTVLR
+561 VEKNEKTVLR

-578 SETMRSLMEQV
+578 SETMRTLMEQV

-597 AKTPGYRVGGKT
+597 ARTPGYRVGGKT

-616 EYDEDGNQVKDKIVS
+616 EYDENGQQVKDKIVS
-631 FIGVAPIDDPKYVVL
+631 FVGVAPIDDPKYVVL

-653 YSQDSEKYTLH
+653 YSENSEKYTVH

-690 VEPDYDSED
+690 VEPDYGSED
-699 IRGINF
+699 IRGVNF

-711 SMDESEAAA
+711 GMDETEAGE

-727 TYRIVGTG
+727 TYRVVGTG
-735 STVTDQLPAPGSQ
+735 SVVTDQLPVAGSQ

-763 QQTVV
+763 QATRV

-775 CSVADVNYLAANAGL
+775 CSVADVNYLASNAGL

-806 AYQDIEP
+806 AYQDIDP

-824 VEFSSTGASD
+824 VEFSSTDASD

>member
-1 MDRTSQFEIQLS
+1 
-13 NRTGA
+13 
-18 VFSGRPFFEQK
+18 
-29 GSFMAKKIIRLPRT
+29 MARKIIRLPRT
-43 KEQKQANRERN
+43 KEQKQANREQN
-54 ERANRTILSR
+54 QRANRTILRR
-64 TLILMVLCGVIAF
+64 TLVLMVLCGIVAF
-77 VPLIGTLYNLMI
+77 VPLIGTLYHLMI
-89 TQHDYYNEKAI
+89 TEHDYYNEKAI

-110 AARGVIYDANMNV
+110 ATRGVIYDANMNV

-140 AEQMKKPENSNLL
+140 AEQMKQPENSNLL

-183 VISRKI
+183 VIKRKI

-199 FVSEN
+199 FISEN
-204 KITGVYLETDLK
+204 SITGVYLETDLK

-264 GSEMPYTYEK
+264 GSEMLYTYEK

-281 CSLVTTI
+281 SSLITTI
-288 DATVQA
+288 DSTVQA

-342 YDDAAA
+342 YDDTTAL
-348 ALLEN
+348 LLEN
-353 ERDAALSLPEASDA
+353 ERAAALALPEASAA
-367 YKAAIEQYKQDV
+367 YEAAIETYKQDV
-379 ASARMAQWR
+379 AAARMAQWR

-405 TLASAIDSGAVTL
+405 TLASALDSGAVTL

-426 QEKFAGREQILNCW
+426 QEKFTGREQILNCW
-440 KSAGHGAQSTAQAL
+440 KSAGHGAQTTAQAL

-464 IGLRMGGDIFY
+464 IGLRMGGDTFY
-475 DYLKAFGIMEK
+475 DYLKSFGVMEK

-500 ERKYLNNP
+500 ERKYLNDP
-508 AQYGTSYL
+508 ANYGTSYL

-533 RSVAAIVNG
+533 RAVAAIING

-553 VLDDDGNM
+553 VVDADGNT
-561 VERNEKTVLR
+561 VEKNEKTVLR

-578 SETMRSLMEQV
+578 SETMRTLMEQV

-597 AKTPGYRVGGKT
+597 AQTPGYRVGGKT

-616 EYDEDGNQVKDKIVS
+616 EYDENGQQVKDKIVS
-631 FIGVAPIDDPKYVVL
+631 FVGVAPIDDPKYVVL

-653 YSQDSEKYTLH
+653 YSENSEKYTVH

-690 VEPDYDSED
+690 VEPDYGSED
-699 IRGINF
+699 IRGVNF

-711 SMDESEAAA
+711 GMDETEAGE

-727 TYRIVGTG
+727 TYRVVGTG
-735 STVTDQLPAPGSQ
+735 SVVTDQLPVAGSQ

-763 QQTVV
+763 QATRV

-775 CSVADVNYLAANAGL
+775 CSVADVNYLASNAGL

-806 AYQDIEP
+806 AYQDIDP